1 MANLRMGYIGKSFT
15 LGALGIVGTLVACGG
30 GGVTPTVAST
40 ATVSPYVLFA
50 SQYKAVANPGGG
62 LLAQSFEGGSVYAGS
77 DGTVFK
83 YLEPNW
89 QNGNNLGGWSD
100 QTLTDDQIRARQAFG
115 VKWTQA
121 TAATTPAAYA
131 YIGVKAPG
139 NGSVDISQSTK
150 IVIQTGNGTGNQ
162 YDSNAKKVVPI
173 KVEGGTQ
180 STTDWSFQHSCK
192 YNKTLDSAA
201 INDSGQPGANNY
213 GLRTYEINL
222 ADFTCTSGDLTSLK
236 RDVKQVTVQL
246 VGGIDPATDSTSGAY
261 TFLQTGLIAF
271 SKSL

>member
-1 MANLRMGYIGKSFT
+1 
-15 LGALGIVGTLVACGG
+15 
-30 GGVTPTVAST
+30 
-40 ATVSPYVLFA
+40 
-50 SQYKAVANPGGG
+50 
-62 LLAQSFEGGSVYAGS
+62 
-77 DGTVFK
+77 
-83 YLEPNW
+83 
-89 QNGNNLGGWSD
+89 
-100 QTLTDDQIRARQAFG
+100 
-115 VKWTQA
+115 
-121 TAATTPAAYA
+121 
-131 YIGVKAPG
+131 
-139 NGSVDISQSTK
+139 
-150 IVIQTGNGTGNQ
+150 VIQTGNGTGNQ
-162 YDSNAKKVVPI
+162 YDSNAKKVVQI